1 MSVRKLWIAVIILL
15 TISVP
20 SAFAEETKPE
30 YQWITGGNTVDMG
43 KELSTLKI
51 DPIVV
56 YLNDADTQK
65 MQEKIEGSASK
76 KEIGSLF
83 PADVKQ
89 RWYVLFEYDDSGF
102 IKDDEKKTI
111 DADAILASY
120 TKGTE
125 ENNKKRSAEN
135 QLFVTGWDVKP
146 FYEEKTHNLSWSM
159 LAKDAQG
166 NVLVNYNVRTLTRHG
181 YISAVLV
188 SDPAHLQEDKKAL
201 TELILPNLT
210 IKDGQKYENFD
221 ATKDKVSKL
230 GLSALIMGGVG
241 LAVAKKVGLIAVI
254 LLFIKKA
261 WIVIAALVL
270 GGYRLLRGRLARRSS
285 YPVESPAREELP
297 VYAEKEVAAAS
308 ELDMVEQPNKADE
321 KPSVKADG
329 DSGESSKK

>member
-1 MSVRKLWIAVIILL
+1 MSVWKLWITAIILL
-15 TISVP
+15 AISVS

-30 YQWITGGNTVDMG
+30 YQWVKGGTTVDMG
-43 KELSTLKI
+43 KDLSTLKL
-51 DPIVV
+51 DPSVV

-83 PADVKQ
+83 PADAKQ
-89 RWYVLFEYDDSGF
+89 GWYVLFEYDDSGF
-102 IKDDEKKTI
+102 IKDDEKKSL

-125 ENNKKRSAEN
+125 ENNKKRSPEN

-166 NVLVNYNVRTLTRHG
+166 NALVNYNVRTLTRHG
-181 YISAVLV
+181 YISAILV
-188 SDPAHLQEDKKAL
+188 SDPGHLQEDKKVL

-261 WIVIAALVL
+261 WVVIAALVF
-270 GGYRLLRGRLARRSS
+270 GGWRLFRGRMARKAS
-285 YPVESPAREELP
+285 YPVESPVREEQP
-297 VYAEKEVAAAS
+297 VYADKEVAAAS
-308 ELDMVEQPNKADE
+308 ESDIAEQLGKADE
-321 KPSVKADG
+321 QPSVKVNG
-329 DSGESSKK
+329 DSGEFSKK